1 MDSEAAAMDAL
12 ASEAAAGVAD
22 SVVTRLGQKNG
33 QDLKSDGYRTWI
45 VPKGRKAD
53 QETLKA
59 YVNSKLCLVRLTPTP
74 TPSLTLTLTRTRTRT
89 RTRTLTLTSLLG
101 EALGSLTLALIPAL
115 ALFLPLTPTL

>member
-1 MDSEAAAMDAL
+1 MDSEAVAMDAM
-12 ASEAAAGVAD
+12 ASEAAAGVTD

-59 YVNSKLCLVRLTPTP
+59 YVNSKLCLVRLTPTR
-74 TPSLTLTLTRTRTRT
+74 TRTLTLTRTRTRT
-89 RTRTLTLTSLLG
+89 LTLTRSPR
-101 EALGSLTLALIPAL
+101 ATRPRRAASSTRWRRAACPC
-115 ALFLPLTPTL
+115 

>member
-1 MDSEAAAMDAL
+1 MWLRQTALAAESGSAMDSGAAAMDAM

-59 YVNSKLCLVRLTPTP
+59 YVNSKLCLVRLTLTP
-74 TPSLTLTLTRTRTRT
+74 TPTLTRTRTEPEPERK
-89 RTRTLTLTSLLG
+89 
-101 EALGSLTLALIPAL
+101 P
-115 ALFLPLTPTL
+115 

>member
-1 MDSEAAAMDAL
+1 MDSGAAAMDAM

-59 YVNSKLCLVRLTPTP
+59 YVNSKLCLVRLTLTP
-74 TPSLTLTLTRTRTRT
+74 TPTLTRTRTRT
-89 RTRTLTLTSLLG
+89 RTRTLTLTRSPR
-101 EALGSLTLALIPAL
+101 ATRPRRAASSTRWRRAACPC
-115 ALFLPLTPTL
+115 

>member
-74 TPSLTLTLTRTRTRT
+74 TP
-89 RTRTLTLTSLLG
+89 
-101 EALGSLTLALIPAL
+101 
-115 ALFLPLTPTL
+115 TPTPTDAQPGTTRRTASSSSSRAWA

>member
-1 MDSEAAAMDAL
+1 MDSGAAAMDAM

-59 YVNSKLCLVRLTPTP
+59 YVNSKLCLVRLTLTPTP
-74 TPSLTLTLTRTRTRT
+74 T
-89 RTRTLTLTSLLG
+89 RTLILPPTPG
-101 EALGSLTLALIPAL
+101 QVDGADGADRHQPREPDLAQVSVHGI
-115 ALFLPLTPTL
+115 

>member
-1 MDSEAAAMDAL
+1 MVPMDAAM
-12 ASEAAAGVAD
+12 ASEAAAGVTD

-59 YVNSKLCLVRLTPTP
+59 YVNSKLCLVRLTLPPTP
-74 TPSLTLTLTRTRTRT
+74 TLTLTLTRTRTRT
-89 RTRTLTLTSLLG
+89 EPEPER
-101 EALGSLTLALIPAL
+101 
-115 ALFLPLTPTL
+115 

>member
-1 MDSEAAAMDAL
+1 MDSEAAAMVPMDAAM
-12 ASEAAAGVAD
+12 ASEAAAGVTD

-59 YVNSKLCLVRLTPTP
+59 YVNSKLCLVRLTLTP
-74 TPSLTLTLTRTRTRT
+74 TPTLTRTRTEPEPER
-89 RTRTLTLTSLLG
+89 
-101 EALGSLTLALIPAL
+101 
-115 ALFLPLTPTL
+115 

>member
-89 RTRTLTLTSLLG
+89 RTRTLTLTRSPR
-101 EALGSLTLALIPAL
+101 ATRPRRAASSTRWRRAACPC
-115 ALFLPLTPTL
+115 